1 MLPKSEERRTDLRNV
16 SVMEVIIAVILILMV
31 VIYQKDI
38 DLLEFGND
46 RTELQLTLQKVSD
59 QNKELSE
66 ENRQLNAKLNNLI
79 QEKIILE
86 TQLSHYK
93 KLLKNKEEQYDELF
107 NKYNLMYEELDH
119 KSQEYIELRLDNEKL
134 KNEVQKLT
142 DKIKLLEKGFN
153 DTEKDLIELQLKIK
167 DLELE
172 NLELKNSL
180 LLSGSK
186 EEEIR
191 QKELENNELRKEMMK
206 LKIKL
211 SILNDQVGKDK
222 KENYKIEI
230 EKLLKQITILNEK
243 ISTLKSDLSKKD
255 KQLTIFQSL
264 KREESSLMEEN
275 ISLKEQL
282 FELQKRLLK
291 YEDGEGGIGAPL
303 CKDVSNSPNYKQKG
317 LAKITA
323 IGDKFKFELF
333 GDLQVQKE
341 LIDKVP
347 GVKELATRGLISK
360 KDMSRFGN
368 KILAWSQ
375 GFKSECR
382 FRAFYYGDLNKVNL
396 KFLNGYF
403 IGDW

>member
-186 EEEIR
+186 
-191 QKELENNELRKEMMK
+191 KE
-206 LKIKL
+206 
-211 SILNDQVGKDK
+211 
-222 KENYKIEI
+222 
-230 EKLLKQITILNEK
+230 
-243 ISTLKSDLSKKD
+243 
-255 KQLTIFQSL
+255 
-264 KREESSLMEEN
+264 
-275 ISLKEQL
+275 
-282 FELQKRLLK
+282 
-291 YEDGEGGIGAPL
+291 
-303 CKDVSNSPNYKQKG
+303 
-317 LAKITA
+317 
-323 IGDKFKFELF
+323 
-333 GDLQVQKE
+333 
-341 LIDKVP
+341 
-347 GVKELATRGLISK
+347 
-360 KDMSRFGN
+360 
-368 KILAWSQ
+368 
-375 GFKSECR
+375 
-382 FRAFYYGDLNKVNL
+382 RAS
-396 KFLNGYF
+396 
-403 IGDW
+403 